1 MPPRAPHSMLM
12 LQTVIR
18 SSIDKARIASPA
30 NSMKWPVPPEAE
42 IRDMTYRTMSL
53 AVTPGPRRPSTVM
66 RIVLGLGCRIHCEAK
81 TISTSD
87 VPMPKATAPKAP
99 CVDVWL
105 SPQTI
110 VIPGCVMPSSGPTIC
125 TTP

>member
-12 LQTVIR
+12 VQTVIR

-42 IRDMTYRTMSL
+42 IRDMTYRMMSL

>member
-12 LQTVIR
+12 LQTVMR
-18 SSIDKARIASPA
+18 PSIESERIVLPA

-87 VPMPKATAPKAP
+87 VPMPNATAPKAP